1 MTEILSINNLRVR
14 FRTDGVVRA
23 LMNRNH
29 DPYIDAVLDVSLSI
43 EQGKTLGLVG
53 ESGSGKTTLG
63 RSIVRLT
70 EITSGTITFEGA
82 DIGQM
87 SSNDLSTIRKDISMM
102 FQDPV
107 ASLSPRKTVRNL
119 ILEPFRI
126 HKIRNVARNQKAKEL
141 IQMVGLDEA
150 FLGAYPHQLS
160 GGQARRVGVARA
172 LALSPKLV
180 IADEPTAGLDVSV
193 QGEILNL
200 MKRLQAD
207 KGLSYLIITHNLPV
221 IRHLSDH
228 LAIIYLGRV
237 IEIGSTQDIFANPAH
252 PYTLG
257 LLSAVPQPDPTKRRE
272 KLKLEG
278 ELPSLSRRPTG
289 CEFHTRCPFAAE
301 KCLREAPTRQEVEP
315 GRFVSCHFPFPQ
327 SPIKAQLAN

>member
-1 MTEILSINNLRVR
+1 MGNILSINNLRVR
-14 FRTDGVVRA
+14 FRTDGAVRA
-23 LMNRNH
+23 FIDRNQ

-43 EQGKTLGLVG
+43 ERGETLGLVG
-53 ESGSGKTTLG
+53 ESGSGKTTIG
-63 RSIVRLT
+63 RSIIRLVDPAG
-70 EITSGTITFEGA
+70 GTIMFEDE
-82 DIGQM
+82 DIGRM
-87 SSNDLSTIRKDISMM
+87 SSNRLVTLRKDISMM

-107 ASLSPRKTVRNL
+107 ASLSPRKTVGSL
-119 ILEPFRI
+119 ILEPFKI
-126 HKIRNVARNQKAKEL
+126 HGIDKINQNQKAREL
-141 IQMVGLDEA
+141 IEMVGLNEA

-172 LALSPKLV
+172 LALNPKLV

-200 MKRLQAD
+200 MRRLQVD
-207 KGLSYLIITHNLPV
+207 RGLSYLIITHNLPV
-221 IRHLSDH
+221 IRHLSNH

-237 IEIGSTQDIFANPAH
+237 IEIGSTKDIFTNPAH

-257 LLSAVPQPDPTKRRE
+257 LLSAVPQPDPNKRRE

-289 CEFHTRCPFAAE
+289 CEFHTRCPFAVA
-301 KCLREAPTRQEVEP
+301 KCLQESPIRQEIEP
-315 GRFVSCHFPFPQ
+315 RRFVSCHFPFPLSQ
-327 SPIKAQLAN
+327 VKVQTA